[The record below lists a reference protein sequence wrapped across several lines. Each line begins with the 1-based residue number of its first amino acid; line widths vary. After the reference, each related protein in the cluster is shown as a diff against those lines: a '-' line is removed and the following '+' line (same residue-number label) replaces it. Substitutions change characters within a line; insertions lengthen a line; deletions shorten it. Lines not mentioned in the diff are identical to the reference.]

1 MAHHQLAHRHE
12 RKAQGSFRR
21 CPGTGRRRTIPADQ
35 GQRPTTSTRGRGLAY
50 RRTQD
55 VGREETLS
63 RQPAGE
69 DRPAHLSNH
78 HQGAL
83 DLRAG
88 APADERRTR
97 SRPLRGT
104 ILARPSPSCAYDDD
118 RLRLPPTS
126 SARNSKTGK
135 KESTGRRLS
144 QLCPPYATPS
154 SNSSFDYRRSD
165 ARIVENG
172 FATSGGVSKSAKVVL
187 VSAVRARAV
196 VARCSIP
203 RVTRHSKAKRRPQS
217 ICAPEALMIGAHF
230 ASSAAMKAAAFCGEL
245 PGVGSMPASCR
256 RWITA
261 ASASARFMASLS
273 RSTIGCGVPA
283 GARIAFQV

>member
-35 GQRPTTSTRGRGLAY
+35 GQRPTTSTRGRGLAH

-55 VGREETLS
+55 VGREEPLS

-187 VSAVRARAV
+187 ASQASREILQSRYARSLHVRRTGDAPFSHQSA
-196 VARCSIP
+196 
-203 RVTRHSKAKRRPQS
+203 
-217 ICAPEALMIGAHF
+217 E
-230 ASSAAMKAAAFCGEL
+230 SSL
-245 PGVGSMPASCR
+245 R
-256 RWITA
+256 
-261 ASASARFMASLS
+261 
-273 RSTIGCGVPA
+273 
-283 GARIAFQV
+283 